1 MLAPIVIDL
10 LYICS
15 IMLVSGWVLDTVQA
29 NMALIRRNNHATA
42 VSCAKLSPKC
52 TSRMRSFHA

>member
-1 MLAPIVIDL
+1 MLAPLVIDL
-10 LYICS
+10 LYLCS
-15 IMLVSGWVLDTVQA
+15 IMLVSGWVLDTVHA
-29 NMALIRRNNHATA
+29 NMALIRRNNQATA